1 MHAQI
6 YYIDEIY
13 AQLEFFFFF
22 IFFLG
27 GAIINV
33 IVKILSVLVSLT
45 FLNFVVFLFLFV
57 GMNYFN
63 LLLV

>member
-13 AQLEFFFFF
+13 AQLEFFFFL
-22 IFFLG
+22 FLG

>member
-22 IFFLG
+22 FLG
-27 GAIINV
+27 GIINV

-57 GMNYFN
+57 GMDYFN

>member
-22 IFFLG
+22 FW

-57 GMNYFN
+57 GMDYFN

>member
-13 AQLEFFFFF
+13 AQLVFFFFF
-22 IFFLG
+22 F

>member
-13 AQLEFFFFF
+13 AQLDFFFWFF
-22 IFFLG
+22 F

-45 FLNFVVFLFLFV
+45 FLILLFFFAFCGRELF
-57 GMNYFN
+57 
-63 LLLV
+63 